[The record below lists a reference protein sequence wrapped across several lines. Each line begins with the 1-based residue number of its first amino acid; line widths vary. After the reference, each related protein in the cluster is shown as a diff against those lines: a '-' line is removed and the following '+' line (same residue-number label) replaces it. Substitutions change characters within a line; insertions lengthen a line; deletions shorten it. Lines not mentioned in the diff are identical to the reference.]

1 MFKSISNLWNR
12 FTTAV
17 DKMISGNHTLS
28 KVIDDG
34 DDADR
39 KEIDQ
44 ADAVIV
50 NHQYLK
56 HMAEAR
62 IAGRK
67 SWRELQAL
75 AHNTPTNVK
84 PLLISEQAR
93 ARKT

>member
-1 MFKSISNLWNR
+1 MFKSISNLWKR

-17 DKMISGNHTLS
+17 DKMISGRNTLNN
-28 KVIDDG
+28 VIDDG
-34 DDADR
+34 DETDR
-39 KEIDQ
+39 KEIEQ
-44 ADAVIV
+44 ANAVIV

-67 SWRELQAL
+67 SWRELQAQ
-75 AHNTPTNVK
+75 ANTSTNVT
-84 PLLISEQAR
+84 PLLIAEHAR